1 MINPEFLLEHL
12 EEYKENLRK
21 RQAKVEH
28 FQLEKIVILLKQKKA
43 LTQRIQALQEE
54 RNRIAKTQEGKERGK
69 EVKEEIQKHEA
80 EVKEV
85 QTQLYDLLLR
95 LPNMASND
103 VPEGVS
109 ERANVVLRE
118 VGKKP
123 EIKEPKDY
131 ITLAGP
137 LIDTKRATKVAG
149 TRFGYVFGDVA
160 LLEFALIQLAFD
172 TLLPKGFTL
181 VVPPVMIKPKVFEG
195 IGRLTPE
202 QKSERYHLDQD
213 DLYLVGSAEHTIGPL
228 HMDEILEEKN
238 LPLRYLG
245 FSSCFRREAGS
256 YGKDTKGILRVH
268 QFDKVEMFSFATPE
282 KSEEEHQ
289 FLLSCQ
295 EELMQKLEL
304 PYRVTQICSGDL
316 GFTDYK
322 AYDIETWLPG
332 QGTYRE
338 THSCSNTTDFQARGV
353 NIKYKL
359 QSTNYKLRTNYVH
372 MLNATAFAI
381 GRMIIAVLE
390 NYQQA
395 DASILIPKVLQTY
408 MGKERILS

>member
-304 PYRVTQICSGDL
+304 PYRVMQICSGDL

-322 AYDIETWLPG
+322 SYDIETWLPG

-338 THSCSNTTDFQARGV
+338 THSCSNTTDFQSRRL
-353 NIKYKL
+353 NIKVRRKDGTL
-359 QSTNYKLRTNYVH
+359 EFLH
-372 MLNATAFAI
+372 MLNGTAFAI
-381 GRMIIAVLE
+381 GRTLIAILE
-390 NYQQA
+390 NYQQE
-395 DASILIPKVLQTY
+395 DGSVRVPDVLQPY
-408 MGKERILS
+408 MGGIKDIRR